1 MADYVVVA
9 EFLLKAGKEKEF
21 RAAMDRHAANSRA
34 EPGCLA
40 FDVCEDAEQPG
51 RVLLYEVYRDAEAYV
66 AHRANPSW
74 RRMMDLL
81 PSLME
86 PGPDGQ
92 VFQRRS
98 VLARRPVIA

>member
-9 EFLLKAGKEKEF
+9 EFLLKPGAAERF
-21 RAAMDRHAANSRA
+21 REAMDRHAANSRA
-34 EPGCLA
+34 EPGCLG
-40 FDVCEDAEQPG
+40 FDVCEDAERPG
-51 RVLLYEVYRDAEAYV
+51 RVLLYEVYRDAAAY
-66 AHRANPSW
+66 AEHRAHPSW

-98 VLARRPVIA
+98 VLARRPAVA